1 MAWYFCSQCI
11 PTVALHLL
19 LNDSVRDIICR
30 DDGELIDT
38 CKDNEVCWEVVPTPF
53 SIQQGLKS
61 ASWGKVFSC
70 VRQVFDGGVEEFREL
85 LVLYSIE
92 TGFSYIFKKNDRK
105 RVTIVRKKKVD
116 KGCAW
121 MIHSVL
127 KGGIFSI
134 EKMNDV
140 HTCRPSYKD
149 YNHPKITSKVVKKLI
164 LKSVADKSQIKPK
177 EIQDTFRRD
186 YGMKLNYYLAYTEHS
201 KKFMVMIFYLTANF
215 VGMQMP

>member
-1 MAWYFCSQCI
+1 MAQSNVLAVIVHEGVTVSYRLTTSSTLLGLKQFICQRFPSLNPDSFSLSFSLNEKIKDLDTDAYIMCMAWYFCSQCI
-11 PTVALHLL
+11 PTVDLHLL
-19 LNDSVRDIICR
+19 LNNSVRDIICH

-38 CKDNEVCWEVVPTPF
+38 CKDNEVCQEVVPTPF

-61 ASWGKVFSC
+61 AGWGKVFSC
-70 VRQVFDGGVEEFREL
+70 VRQVFDGGAEEFRQL

-105 RVTIVRKKKVD
+105 RVTVVCKKKVD

-134 EKMNDV
+134 EKMN
-140 HTCRPSYKD
+140 
-149 YNHPKITSKVVKKLI
+149 
-164 LKSVADKSQIKPK
+164 
-177 EIQDTFRRD
+177 
-186 YGMKLNYYLAYTEHS
+186 
-201 KKFMVMIFYLTANF
+201 
-215 VGMQMP
+215 